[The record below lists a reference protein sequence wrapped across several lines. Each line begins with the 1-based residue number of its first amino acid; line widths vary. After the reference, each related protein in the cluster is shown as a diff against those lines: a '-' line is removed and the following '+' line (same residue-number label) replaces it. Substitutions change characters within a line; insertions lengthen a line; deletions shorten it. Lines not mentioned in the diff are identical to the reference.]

1 MNKLNVTIL
10 HKLPNRIRFKISHR
24 IKNLENFSKMVK
36 STNKSV
42 YLRYNSIINTV
53 LVKFDQEEV
62 YLQEI
67 IYRVITGISIENNM
81 SPVKLIEDYYE
92 NSINSLSMYSGGAIL
107 LAFLY
112 SLAGR
117 KLKNLQT
124 GMNNSALILTTAA
137 IIEHAYS
144 DTKRKGFFDIEILP
158 AIYLLKS
165 YFNNKSVITII
176 LMWLTTFGRH
186 LVIRSHSYKIVRI
199 YRLKD
204 ENDKCHYIANIQD
217 DNSIENLNDLI
228 YHIFFNNK
236 VSNDMN
242 DKYIT
247 LQ

>member
-1 MNKLNVTIL
+1 MDKLNVTIL
-10 HKLPNRIRFKISHR
+10 HKLPNRIRFKISHH
-24 IKNLENFSKMVK
+24 IKDMKNFSKIVK

-42 YLRYNSIINTV
+42 CLRYNSTINTV
-53 LVKFDQEEV
+53 LVQFNQEEV

-112 SLAGR
+112 SLGGR

-137 IIEHAYS
+137 IIEH
-144 DTKRKGFFDIEILP
+144 FDIEILP

-165 YFNNKSVITII
+165 YFNNKSIITII

-186 LVIRSHSYKIVRI
+186 LIIRSHSDKIVRI

-204 ENDKCHYIANIQD
+204 RNNKYHYIANIQD

>member
-112 SLAGR
+112 SLGGR

-186 LVIRSHSYKIVRI
+186 LIIRNHSDKIVRI

-204 ENDKCHYIANIQD
+204 ENNKCHYIANIQD

-228 YHIFFNNK
+228 YHIFFYNK
-236 VSNDMN
+236 ISNDMN
-242 DKYIT
+242 DRYIT

>member
-1 MNKLNVTIL
+1 MDKLNVTIL
-10 HKLPNRIRFKISHR
+10 HKLPNRIRFKISHH
-24 IKNLENFSKMVK
+24 IKDMKNFSKIVK

-42 YLRYNSIINTV
+42 CLRYNSTINTV
-53 LVKFDQEEV
+53 LVQFNQEEV

-92 NSINSLSMYSGGAIL
+92 NSINSLSMYSGGTIL

-112 SLAGR
+112 SLGGR
-117 KLKNLQT
+117 KLKSLQT

-165 YFNNKSVITII
+165 YFNNKSIITII

-186 LVIRSHSYKIVRI
+186 LIIRSHSDKIVRI

-204 ENDKCHYIANIQD
+204 RNNKYHYIANIQD

-236 VSNDMN
+236 VSNDIN